1 MKLLKTLFAALLL
14 CCGAAAYGA
23 SPRTVTNIDFDW
35 YFHLG
40 DLEDAEK
47 PGTDY
52 SSWRKLD
59 VPHDWTIEAEYSQD
73 NRREN
78 AFLPGG
84 IAWYKKE
91 IEWRPE
97 WEGRRVCIEFDAIYT
112 NSTVWLNG
120 RKIGNRPQGYQGINY
135 DLTPYLVKGKNVMS
149 VKVDNS
155 LMPSS
160 RWYQGAGIY
169 RHVNLIVTDDI
180 HVARFGTWVHTPEVS
195 AEKAS
200 VAIETDVRNESGSPA
215 SVRVVSVVS
224 DMNGVEVARS
234 VSEGLIGWKQEFFR
248 DTLTVFRPDLWSP
261 DAPALYSLRTTV
273 ESGGRVVDE
282 VVTPFGIRKLEFD
295 AEFGFKLN
303 GERLKMKGVCLH
315 QNMGAA
321 GSALTDD
328 MWHRRLVQLK
338 EMGCNAIRTS
348 HYAYAPEFYRMCD
361 EMGFMVV
368 DEPWDGWFHW
378 YGCHKA
384 QYDYTI
390 YFLDWWE
397 QDLAEFIKRDRN
409 HPSVV
414 IWCIGNEVW
423 GWERHHYLQWK
434 IVDTF
439 HKMDPTRPTVQA
451 HTQKLYP
458 DLAGFNAD
466 GENIGDIEKFRKEQ
480 PGKAAVGTEIP
491 HNRQTRGVYRSVGSY
506 NSWDKPDNFSPEEK
520 AKLFPVES
528 YTEEEVF
535 PEFDS
540 HYASSY
546 DNQPRRVTHR
556 KQWQRTRDFD
566 FMIGEFLWTGFD
578 YLGESWGWP
587 GRTNNFGIID
597 LAGFPKDSY
606 YLYQSMWS
614 DKPMVHILPHWTW
627 PGKEGVEIPVVVYT
641 NGDDAELFYNGRSL
655 GRKTIDRQE
664 EMQAVWLVPYKAG
677 TVTAVAYKD
686 GREIARTSHRT
697 ASKPAA
703 VKLSADRKTI
713 STDKREVVYI
723 TADIT
728 DARGNFVPY
737 ADNHLTFEVTGPY
750 KLIGVENG
758 DIIDLSPHK
767 VLDRKAFMGK
777 ALLILQAT
785 GEKGVLRV
793 KAKSPALKS
802 NTVTVQC
809 D

>member
-1 MKLLKTLFAALLL
+1 
-14 CCGAAAYGA
+14 
-23 SPRTVTNIDFDW
+23 
-35 YFHLG
+35 
-40 DLEDAEK
+40 
-47 PGTDY
+47 
-52 SSWRKLD
+52 
-59 VPHDWTIEAEYSQD
+59 
-73 NRREN
+73 
-78 AFLPGG
+78 
-84 IAWYKKE
+84 
-91 IEWRPE
+91 
-97 WEGRRVCIEFDAIYT
+97 
-112 NSTVWLNG
+112 
-120 RKIGNRPQGYQGINY
+120 
-135 DLTPYLVKGKNVMS
+135 
-149 VKVDNS
+149 
-155 LMPSS
+155 
-160 RWYQGAGIY
+160 
-169 RHVNLIVTDDI
+169 
-180 HVARFGTWVHTPEVS
+180 
-195 AEKAS
+195 
-200 VAIETDVRNESGSPA
+200 
-215 SVRVVSVVS
+215 
-224 DMNGVEVARS
+224 
-234 VSEGLIGWKQEFFR
+234 
-248 DTLTVFRPDLWSP
+248 
-261 DAPALYSLRTTV
+261 
-273 ESGGRVVDE
+273 
-282 VVTPFGIRKLEFD
+282 
-295 AEFGFKLN
+295 
-303 GERLKMKGVCLH
+303 MKGVCLH

>member
-1 MKLLKTLFAALLL
+1 MLFVVGLLCAGNAVFAA
-14 CCGAAAYGA
+14 A
-23 SPRTVTNIDFDW
+23 PRTVTNFDFDW

-40 DLEDAEK
+40 DLAGAENRM
-47 PGTDY
+47 TDY
-52 SSWRKLD
+52 STWRKLD
-59 VPHDWTIEAEYSQD
+59 VPHDWTIEAEYSEN

-91 IEWRPE
+91 IEWQPE
-97 WEGRRVCIEFDAIYT
+97 WEGKQVGIEFDAIYT
-112 NSTVWLNG
+112 NSTVWLNDH
-120 RKIGNRPQGYQGINY
+120 KLGNRPQGYQGINY
-135 DLTPYLVKGKNVMS
+135 DLTPYLNKGKNILT

-160 RWYQGAGIY
+160 RWYQGSGIY
-169 RHVNLIVTDDI
+169 RHVHLIVTEKI
-180 HVARFGTWVHTPEVS
+180 HVARFGVWVHTPEVGPD
-195 AEKAS
+195 KAQ
-200 VAIETDVRNESGSPA
+200 VAIETDVRNQSGSPQ
-215 SVRVVSVVS
+215 SVRVISVIT
-224 DMNGVEVARS
+224 DRDGNEVARGA
-234 VSEGLIGWKQEFFR
+234 SEAPIDWKQALVT
-248 DTLTVFRPDLWSP
+248 DTLTVLRPELWSP
-261 DAPALYSLRTTV
+261 ETPNLYTLKTIV
-273 ESGGRVVDE
+273 ENKGVGGDE
-282 VVTPFGIRKLEFD
+282 GTTPFGIRKLEFGAD
-295 AEFGFKLN
+295 FGFKIN
-303 GERLKMKGVCLH
+303 GKRMKMKGVCLH

-328 MWHRRLVQLK
+328 MWYRRLVQLK

-361 EMGFMVV
+361 EMGFLVV

-397 QDLAEFIKRDRN
+397 RDLEEFIKRDRN
-409 HPSVV
+409 HPSVA
-414 IWCIGNEVW
+414 IWSIGNEVW
-423 GWERHHYLQWK
+423 GWDRHQYLQWK

-439 HKMDPTRPTVQA
+439 HKLDPTRPTVQA

-466 GENIGDIEKFRKEQ
+466 GENIGDIEKFHKEQ
-480 PGKAAVGTEIP
+480 PAKVAVGTEIP
-491 HNRQTRGVYRSVGSY
+491 HNRQTRGVYRSIGSY
-506 NSWDKPDNFSPEEK
+506 NSWNQPDNFKPEEK

-528 YTEEEVF
+528 YTEKEVF
-535 PEFDS
+535 PEFDK

-546 DNQPRRVTHR
+546 DNQPRRITHR

-597 LAGFPKDSY
+597 LCGFPKDSY
-606 YLYQSMWS
+606 YLYQSLWS
-614 DKPMVHILPHWTW
+614 DQPMVHILPHWTW

-641 NGDDAELFYNGRSL
+641 NGDSAELFFNGRSL
-655 GRKTIDRQE
+655 GRKTIDKQE
-664 EMQAVWLVPYKAG
+664 EMQALWLVPYQPG
-677 TVTAVAYKD
+677 TISAIAYKD
-686 GREIARTSHRT
+686 GKKIAQTSHKT
-697 ASKPAA
+697 AAQPAA
-703 VKLSADRKTI
+703 VRLSADRKSI
-713 STDKREVVYI
+713 STAKREVVYI

-737 ADNHLTFEVTGPY
+737 ANNPLKFEVTGPY
-750 KLIGVENG
+750 KLVGVENG
-758 DIIDLSPHK
+758 DIIDTNPHK

-785 GEKGVLRV
+785 GEKGTLTV
-793 KAKSPALKS
+793 KANSPGLQS
-802 NTVTVQC
+802 NSVKIKC
-809 D
+809 E